1 MLLIIN
7 ARAMKEAVITV
18 YSFTWHTDTIPVM
31 YCVYY

>member
-7 ARAMKEAVITV
+7 ARAMKETAIAV
-18 YSFTWHTDTIPVM
+18 YSFTWHTDTIM